1 VLTKAYG
8 PGPRK
13 RVLLVSPKTPDSF
26 WSMRGTV
33 QAVGAKALMPSNALA
48 TLMALTPPEV
58 GVEYVLADEDVAPFD
73 PRTPCDLAAL
83 TGYTVH
89 AERLAAIAGAFR
101 ARGVP
106 VALGGPFATRCPER
120 ARPLADHLFVGEGE
134 HTWPSFLRDWFA
146 GQPEAVYEQ
155 RTLVDFA
162 ASPPPDWAL
171 IDGRDYLYLTVQ
183 TTRGCPNRCDF
194 CDAIQLV
201 GRKLRHKSVDQ
212 VLTEVEN
219 ARRAGAETVF
229 FSEDNFGVDRQLTRE
244 LLSRL
249 IAWNTAL
256 EHPIQFSCQTSVRIT
271 DDDETLRLL
280 ADARFAALFI
290 GVESVREACL
300 REVNKGQL
308 FRADLD
314 ERVRRLS
321 RHGLLA
327 LLGFIVGF
335 DADDPGTFPELGA
348 FLRDTFSPLVSLSVL
363 NAPEGT
369 PLHARLQAAGR
380 IDDQFDGKWHNSTNI
395 VPRQWPLEE
404 LRRRHRELYQA
415 LFSPAEFEARTKAWL
430 SNVRYF
436 PTLYRHKRRPW
447 RNWLKLGSLLRHY
460 ATHMPPDARR
470 SALRVVRHAWRTDPR
485 LIRKAITILTQYC
498 HYHDFASQL
507 EHTTCG

>member
-1 VLTKAYG
+1 M
-8 PGPRK
+8 RI
-13 RVLLVSPKTPDSF
+13 LLVSPKTPDSF

-33 QAVGAKALMPSNALA
+33 QAVGARALMPSNALA
-48 TLMALTPPEV
+48 TLMALTPPGV
-58 GVEYVLADEDVAPFD
+58 GVEYTLADEDVAPLD
-73 PRTPCDLAAL
+73 PRAPCDLVAL

-89 AERLAAIAGAFR
+89 AARLAAIAGAFR
-101 ARGVP
+101 GRGVP
-106 VALGGPFATRCPER
+106 VALGGPFATLDTAG

-134 HTWPSFLRDWFA
+134 HTWPRFLREFCA
-146 GQPEAVYEQ
+146 GRAGATYAQPDH
-155 RTLVDFA
+155 VDLA
-162 ASPPPDWAL
+162 ASPPPDWSL

-201 GRKLRHKSVDQ
+201 GRKVRHKAVDQ

-229 FSEDNFGVDRQLTRE
+229 FSEDNFGVQPARTRE
-244 LLSRL
+244 LLRRL

-308 FRADLD
+308 FRADLE

-335 DADDPGTFPELGA
+335 DADDEGTFPELGA
-348 FLRDTFSPLVSLSVL
+348 FLRDTASPLVSLSVL

-369 PLHARLQAAGR
+369 PLHARLKAQGR
-380 IDDQFDGKWHNSTNI
+380 IDDQFDGRWHNSTNI
-395 VPRQWPLEE
+395 VPRQWPLPE
-404 LRRRHRELYQA
+404 LRRRHRELYQQ

-436 PTLYRHKRRPW
+436 PSLYRHKRRPW
-447 RNWLKLGSLLRHY
+447 RNWLKLAALARHY
-460 ATHMPPDARR
+460 ATRMPPDARR

-498 HYHDFASQL
+498 HYAEFARTL
-507 EHTTCG
+507 R

>member
-1 VLTKAYG
+1 
-8 PGPRK
+8 
-13 RVLLVSPKTPDSF
+13 
-26 WSMRGTV
+26 MRGTLR
-33 QAVGAKALMPSNALA
+33 AVGAKALMPSNALA
-48 TLMALTPPEV
+48 TLMALTPPGP
-58 GVEYVLADEDVAPFD
+58 GVEYLHSDEDVRPVD
-73 PRTPCDLAAL
+73 PATACDLVAL

-89 AERLAAIAGAFR
+89 AERLTELARVFR

-106 VALGGPFATRCPER
+106 VALGGPFATLHAER

-134 HTWPSFLRDWFA
+134 HTWPRFLLDFCA
-146 GQPEAVYEQ
+146 GRPEARYEQ
-155 RTLVDFA
+155 PTYVDLA
-162 ASPPPDWAL
+162 SSPPPDWSL
-171 IDGRDYLYLTVQ
+171 VDGRDYLYLTVQ
-183 TTRGCPNRCDF
+183 TSRGCPNRCDF

-201 GRKLRHKSVDQ
+201 GRKVRQKSVEQ
-212 VLTEVEN
+212 ALVEVDN

-229 FSEDNFGVDRQLTRE
+229 FSEDNFGVDRRLTHE
-244 LLSRL
+244 FLGRL

-290 GVESVREACL
+290 GVESVREDCL

-308 FRADLD
+308 FRADLA

-321 RHGLLA
+321 EHGLLA
-327 LLGFIVGF
+327 LLGMIVGF
-335 DADDPGTFPELGA
+335 DADDEDTFPELEA
-348 FLRDTFSPLVSLSVL
+348 FLRDTYSPLVSISVL

-369 PLHARLQAAGR
+369 PLHARLQTAGR
-380 IDDQFDGKWHNSTNI
+380 IDEQFDGKWHNSTNI

-404 LRRRHRELYQA
+404 LRRRHRELFQR
-415 LFSPAEFEARTKAWL
+415 LFEPAQFEARARAWL
-430 SNVRYF
+430 SNVRHV

-447 RNWLKLGSLLRHY
+447 RNWLKVGHILRHY
-460 ATHMPPDARR
+460 LTRMPPEARR
-470 SALRVVRHAWRTDPR
+470 SAFHILQHAWRTDPR

-498 HYHDFASQL
+498 HYHDFASKL